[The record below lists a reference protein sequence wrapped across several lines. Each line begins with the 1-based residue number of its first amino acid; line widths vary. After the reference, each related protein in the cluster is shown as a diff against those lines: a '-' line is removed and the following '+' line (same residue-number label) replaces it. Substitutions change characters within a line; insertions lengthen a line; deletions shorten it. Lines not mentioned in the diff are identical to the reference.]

1 MFDLFRSRDKAV
13 RILLG
18 GLLVVVAFSM
28 LTYLVPSYNSG
39 GASSSDAVVAEIGND
54 ALTMPDVQRQIQNTM
69 KGRQLPP
76 EFLSSF
82 VPQIVEQMVT
92 ERALA
97 YEAGRLGFEV
107 TDAQVAD
114 GIRQMIPSLFPDGK
128 FVGKDMYAN
137 LLAQQNMNIADFEA
151 ELRRTLLM
159 TRMRDVALEGTIVSP
174 MEIEQE
180 FRKKNEK
187 VKIEY
192 VKFASDKY
200 KAEVQPTPQEMQDYF
215 KANKASYNA
224 PEKRNLAVLIADQA
238 KLEASVNPADA
249 DLRRSYGQN
258 QEKYRVPDRVK
269 IRQILLKNQGKS
281 GSDDAQVKAKAEGLL
296 KQIKSGA
303 DFAQLAKD
311 NSEDPSS
318 AANGGAM
325 PDWLTHGQFGSPD
338 FDKAAF
344 SLKPGQTSD
353 LVKVDYGYH
362 IIQVLEKEDGRL
374 KPFEEV
380 KGELAS
386 QYKKERA
393 SDMMQKISD
402 KAQAQLQKDPLH
414 PEKVAGDLGMELVQA
429 DNVEPGKPIP
439 AVGPSPDLDQAVS
452 TLKKGEVS
460 QPVALASNKLA
471 IAVVM
476 DVIPTRPS
484 TFEEVQDKVKESIV
498 SNRLTVAVQKHAA
511 ELVAKTSSMGGD
523 LAKAAKSMGLEV
535 KTSDEFARTG
545 NLEGLGPASYVADA
559 FTRPDGTILGPVNAG
574 GTTLVAKVL
583 THVQPDMSKLPE
595 QRVAIRDEIKGQ
607 KGRDRNTL
615 FDAGLKDALVKQGK
629 IKYHND
635 VIARLLANYRPS

>member
-28 LTYLVPSYNSG
+28 LTYLVPSYNT
-39 GASSSDAVVAEIGND
+39 GANSSDVVVAEIGNE
-54 ALTMPDVQRQIQNTM
+54 ALTLPEVQRQIQNTV

-76 EFLSSF
+76 EILPNFI
-82 VPQIVEQMVT
+82 PQIVDQMVT

-97 YEAGRLGFEV
+97 WEAERLGFEV

-128 FVGKDMYAN
+128 FVGRDMYAGF
-137 LLAQQNMNIADFEA
+137 LAQQNLSIGEFEA
-151 ELRRTLLM
+151 DMKRQLLM

-174 MEIEQE
+174 SEIEQE
-180 FRKKNEK
+180 YRKRNEK
-187 VKIEY
+187 AKIQY
-192 VKFASDKY
+192 VKVPSDKY
-200 KAEVQPTPQEMQDYF
+200 RAEVQPTPQEMQDYF
-215 KANKASYNA
+215 KANKASYMT
-224 PEKRNLAVLIADQA
+224 PEKRNLSVLIADQA
-238 KLEASVNPADA
+238 KLEANVNPADA
-249 DLRRSYGQN
+249 ELRRTYGQN

-269 IRQILLKNQGKS
+269 IRQILLKTQGKS
-281 GSDDAQVKAKAEGLL
+281 AAEDAQVKAKADGLL
-296 KQIKSGA
+296 KQIKAGA
-303 DFAQLAKD
+303 DFAELAKN

-325 PDWLTHGQFGSPD
+325 PDWLTHGQFSSPD

-374 KPFEEV
+374 KPFDEV

-414 PEKVAGDLGMELVQA
+414 PEKVAADLNMELVQA
-429 DNVEPGKPIP
+429 NDVEPGKPIP
-439 AVGPSPDLDQAVS
+439 GVGPGPELEQAVS

-460 QPVALASNKLA
+460 QPVALAANKLA
-471 IAVVM
+471 IAVVL
-476 DVIPTRPS
+476 DVIPPRPS
-484 TFEEVQDKVKESIV
+484 TFEEVQTKVKDSIIE
-498 SNRLTVAVQKHAA
+498 NRLTVAVQKHAA
-511 ELVAKTSSMGGD
+511 DLVAKTNSMGGD
-523 LAKAAKSMGLEV
+523 LDKAAKSLGLEI

-545 NLEGLGPASYVADA
+545 NVEGLGPASYVSDA
-559 FTRPDGTILGPVNAG
+559 FTRPDGTILGPLNSA
-574 GTTLVAKVL
+574 GTTFVAKVL
-583 THVQPDMSKLPE
+583 SHAQPDMSKLPE
-595 QRVAIRDEIKGQ
+595 QRVQIRDEIKGQ

-615 FDAGLKDALVKQGK
+615 FDAGLKDTLVKQGK

-635 VIARLLANYRPS
+635 VISRLLASYRPS

>member
-28 LTYLVPSYNSG
+28 LTYLVPSYNTGSG
-39 GASSSDAVVAEIGND
+39 TSDAVVADIGNE
-54 ALTMPDVQRQIQNTM
+54 ALTLPEVQRQIQNTV

-76 EFLSSF
+76 EIMPNFI
-82 VPQIVEQMVT
+82 PQIVDQMIT

-97 YEAGRLGFEV
+97 WEAERLGFEV

-128 FVGKDMYAN
+128 FIGRDMYAGF
-137 LLAQQNMNIADFEA
+137 LAQQNLSIGEFEA
-151 ELRRTLLM
+151 DVKRQLLM

-174 MEIEQE
+174 LEIEQE
-180 FRKKNEK
+180 FRKRNEK

-192 VKFASDKY
+192 VKVPSDKY

-215 KANKASYNA
+215 KANSASYTT

-238 KLEASVNPADA
+238 KLEAAVSPADA
-249 DLRRSYGQN
+249 DLRRIYGQN

-269 IRQILLKNQGKS
+269 IRQILLKTSGKS
-281 GSDDAQVKAKAEGLL
+281 EDAQVKAKAEGLL
-296 KQIKSGA
+296 KQLKAGG
-303 DFAQLAKD
+303 DFAALAKA

-325 PDWLTHGQFGSPD
+325 PDWLTHGQFSSPD
-338 FDKAAF
+338 FDRAAF
-344 SLKPGQTSD
+344 SLKPGQISD

-362 IIQVLEKEDGRL
+362 IIQLIEKEDGRL
-374 KPFEEV
+374 KPFDEV

-402 KAQAQLQKDPLH
+402 KAAAQLQKDPLH
-414 PEKVAGDLGMELVQA
+414 PEKVATDLSMELVQA
-429 DNVEPGKPIP
+429 NEVEPGKPIP
-439 AVGPSPDLDQAVS
+439 GVGPGPELEQAVA

-460 QPVALASNKLA
+460 QPVALAANKLA

-476 DVIPTRPS
+476 DVIPPRPS
-484 TFEEVQDKVKESIV
+484 AFEEVQTKVKDAITE
-498 SNRLTVAVQKHAA
+498 NRLTVAVQKHAA
-511 ELVAKTSSMGGD
+511 ELVAKTNSMGGD
-523 LAKAAKSMGLEV
+523 LGKAAKSLGLEI
-535 KTSDEFARTG
+535 KTSDEFARAG
-545 NLEGLGPASYVADA
+545 NVEGLGPASYVSDA
-559 FTRPDGTILGPVNAG
+559 FVRPDGTILGPVNSG
-574 GTTLVAKVL
+574 GTTFVAKVL
-583 THVQPDMSKLPE
+583 SHVQPDLSKLPE
-595 QRVAIRDEIKGQ
+595 ERVKIRDEIKGQ

-615 FDAGLKDALVKQGK
+615 FDAGLKDTLVKQGK

-635 VIARLLANYRPS
+635 VLSRLLASYRPS